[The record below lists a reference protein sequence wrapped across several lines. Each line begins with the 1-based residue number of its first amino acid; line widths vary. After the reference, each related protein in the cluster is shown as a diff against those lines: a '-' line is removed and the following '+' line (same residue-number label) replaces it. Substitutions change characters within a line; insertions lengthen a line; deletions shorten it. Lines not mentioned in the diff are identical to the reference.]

1 MVGRTLEGMAISRA
15 AKYVLGK
22 HELAVVGFLSTEGG
36 WSGDVADLAQQ
47 LEATPF
53 RTWHAVARLAERG
66 IVDASAGET
75 SGAVSLA
82 WAAGGRGRLATMRPE
97 KRSPRGVYR
106 RRAG

>member
-1 MVGRTLEGMAISRA
+1 MVSRTLERMAISRA

-22 HELAVVGFLSTEGG
+22 HELAVVGFLNTHGT
-36 WSGDVADLAQQ
+36 WSGEVAELAGI

-66 IVDASAGET
+66 IVAASAGET
-75 SGAVSLA
+75 SGAVDLR

-97 KRSPRGVYR
+97 RRLRSDRYR